1 MGVSAEKYQQS
12 LDFLFGRLNYERMAS
27 SKYSTKDFK
36 LDRMRELLRLL
47 GNPQSSVATI
57 HIAGTKGKGSTSV
70 MIAEMLTAAG
80 YRTGLFTSP
89 HVTNYRE
96 RILIDEC
103 QIEPEQLIEL
113 VVEISQA
120 VELMD
125 HDPGNMSP
133 TFFEL
138 TTALAWMHFRQQQ
151 VDYAVMEVGLGG
163 RLDSTNVCE
172 PLATVITNI
181 SYDHTALL
189 GNSIEQITGEKAGII
204 KSGIPVVSA
213 VTQPEA
219 IAVLEKVCD
228 EKQAPLYLLNRDFF
242 WEQVSEIGIENP
254 PSNGSLDQNE
264 IPLKIIQVK
273 TPWSL
278 IDDMPVKLL
287 GTHQAINATLALTLL
302 DCIRQQGT
310 CLENEQMRT
319 GMARLKWPARIEV
332 VQKNPTVII
341 DTAHNGASIN
351 ALVSTLQEC
360 FSQPDRLLIFAATRD
375 KDVGEM
381 LEILL
386 PHFSKVI
393 LTQYLS
399 NPRRIPVAEV
409 FELTQSIQQETRNRS
424 EVIVATSPADA
435 WLRAK
440 ECAVSES
447 LICVT
452 GSFFIAAEMRELL
465 LGTTDSVLLTESC

>member
-1 MGVSAEKYQQS
+1 MGVSAEKYQES
-12 LDFLFGRLNYERMAS
+12 LDFLFGRLNYERMGS

-36 LDRMRELLRLL
+36 LGRMRELLKLL
-47 GNPQSSVATI
+47 GNPQASVDTI
-57 HIAGTKGKGSTSV
+57 HIAGTKGKGSTSA

-96 RILIDEC
+96 RILIDGC
-103 QIEPEQLIEL
+103 QIEPEQLVAL
-113 VVEISQA
+113 VTEIAQA
-120 VELMD
+120 VEQMD
-125 HDPGNMSP
+125 HGPGKMNP

-151 VDYAVMEVGLGG
+151 IDYAVMEVGLGG
-163 RLDSTNVCE
+163 RLDSTNICE

-189 GNSIEQITGEKAGII
+189 GNTIEQITGEKAGII
-204 KSGIPVVSA
+204 KSGVPVISA

-219 IAVLEKVCD
+219 IAVLEAISD
-228 EKQAPLYLLNRDFF
+228 EKQAPLYLMDREFF
-242 WEQVSEIGIENP
+242 WEPVTENGKNDPLLKDSSEQI
-254 PSNGSLDQNE
+254 D
-264 IPLKIIQVK
+264 IPLQKIQVK

-278 IDDMPVKLL
+278 IDDMPVNLL
-287 GTHQAINATLALTLL
+287 GTHQAINAALALTLV
-302 DCIRQQGT
+302 DYIRHQEVGI
-310 CLENEQMRT
+310 ENDQMRT
-319 GMARLKWPARIEV
+319 GMRRLKWPARIEV
-332 VQKNPTVII
+332 VQKNPMVII

-351 ALVSTLQEC
+351 ALVNTLQES
-360 FSQPDRLLIFAATRD
+360 FSQPNRMLIFAATRD
-375 KDVGEM
+375 KDVREM

-399 NPRRIPVAEV
+399 NPRRVSVDEV
-409 FELTQSIQQETRNRS
+409 FELTRSIQQEAGNDS
-424 EVIVATSPADA
+424 EVIVAASPADA

-440 ECAVSES
+440 ESATSEL

-465 LGTTDSVLLTESC
+465 LGSTDDVLLTESC